1 MRLAGKRALVTGGAS
16 GIGAATAERF
26 AAEGA
31 AVAIADLNGPGAD
44 EQAAVISGR
53 GGTAVGIAADVGDD
67 QSVAAMIDAAWEA
80 LGGVDI
86 RSRPY
91 QKGSPKSP
99 QRGAHQQFR

>member
-44 EQAAVISGR
+44 EQAASICAG
-53 GGTAVGIAADVGDD
+53 
-67 QSVAAMIDAAWEA
+67 EEK
-80 LGGVDI
+80 
-86 RSRPY
+86 RSA
-91 QKGSPKSP
+91 SPPTSETMPRSP
-99 QRGAHQQFR
+99 P